1 MLCAPVVAKLVVNVA
16 LAVVPVP
23 LNVPV
28 PNVVVPSLKVTMPV
42 GVKPVVVAVNMT
54 L

>member
-1 MLCAPVVAKLVVNVA
+1 MLKVVVSVA
-16 LAVVPVP
+16 VAVVPVP

-28 PNVVVPSLKVTMPV
+28 PNVVVPSLKVTVPV
-42 GVKPVVVAVNMT
+42 GVKPVVLAVSVT

>member
-1 MLCAPVVAKLVVNVA
+1 MLKVVVSVAVAVVP
-16 LAVVPVP
+16 VPVP